1 MHTGIEI
8 LFLKNIS
15 KSNSLNLIF
24 TGKIKLMPEIKIA
37 YDINSRTF
45 TASDENGNH
54 VNFQSVPDG
63 IERPL
68 LDGISHAVRPMQGL
82 LMSLGTCSGID
93 IVAILEK
100 QRQPFDSFELKVTG
114 EREQDKVPALWL
126 NAHITFILNGA
137 LDPDK
142 AQRAAALSIEKYCS
156 VAETLRR
163 AGCII
168 TYDVTLNGN
177 TTS

>member
-1 MHTGIEI
+1 MPT
-8 LFLKNIS
+8 
-15 KSNSLNLIF
+15 
-24 TGKIKLMPEIKIA
+24 IKVI

-45 TASDENGNH
+45 TATDENDNH

-68 LDGISHAVRPMQGL
+68 LDGISHSVRPMQGL

-100 QRQPFDSFELKVTG
+100 QRQPFEHFELTITG

-126 NAHITFILNGA
+126 KAHVDFILTGD
-137 LDPDK
+137 LDMDK

-163 AGCII
+163 AGCVI
-168 TYDVTLNGN
+168 TYNVTLNGN
-177 TTS
+177 TAS

>member
-1 MHTGIEI
+1 
-8 LFLKNIS
+8 
-15 KSNSLNLIF
+15 
-24 TGKIKLMPEIKIA
+24 MPTINIA

-45 TASDENGNH
+45 TATDENNNH

-63 IERPL
+63 VERPL
-68 LDGISHAVRPMQGL
+68 LDGVSHSVRPMQGL

-100 QRQPFDSFELKVTG
+100 QRQPFEHFALKITG

-126 NAHITFILNGA
+126 KAHVDFILTGD
-137 LDPDK
+137 LDMDK
-142 AQRAAALSIEKYCS
+142 VQRAAALSIEKYCS

-163 AGCII
+163 AGCVI
-168 TYDVTLNGN
+168 TYSVMLNG
-177 TTS
+177 TTAS